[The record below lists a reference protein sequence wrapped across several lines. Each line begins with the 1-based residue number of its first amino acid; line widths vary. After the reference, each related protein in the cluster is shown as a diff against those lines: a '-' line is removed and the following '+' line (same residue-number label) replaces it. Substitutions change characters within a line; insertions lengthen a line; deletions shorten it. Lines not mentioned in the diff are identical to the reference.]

1 MSVQSHS
8 SLNTSPIKHILMSA
22 INFDLSLT
30 LLYLLLDKNEI
41 DLSHLLFTKA
51 ELEQGSDKPLF
62 YAVLCVLVDMPV
74 FKGGKPDLLSVVP

>member
-1 MSVQSHS
+1 
-8 SLNTSPIKHILMSA
+8 MSA

-41 DLSHLLFTKA
+41 DLSHLLFIKA